1 MLIVSHSCIILSA
14 PAIVVF
20 FHLGADIFPSDLICA
35 RVFPVLIFWALEADH
50 SSRNLDLSSLTVF
63 PAL

>member
-1 MLIVSHSCIILSA
+1 LSA

-20 FHLGADIFPSDLICA
+20 FHIGADIFPTDLIFA
-35 RVFPVLIFWALEADH
+35 KVFPVLIFWALEADN